1 MRTAV
6 CGYQNDLSVSSS
18 TTLTFD
24 QVYDEVR
31 FKLLTKYNSCLG
43 LYSSSFAN
51 KRYLFPIQKNN
62 YHLYILILSILQ

>member
-6 CGYQNDLSVSSS
+6 CGYADDFSVSSS

-24 QVYDEVR
+24 RVYDEVR
-31 FKLLTKYNSCLG
+31 FKLLTKYKSCLG

-51 KRYLFPIQKNN
+51 TRYLFPTPK
-62 YHLYILILSILQ
+62 LIITFIF